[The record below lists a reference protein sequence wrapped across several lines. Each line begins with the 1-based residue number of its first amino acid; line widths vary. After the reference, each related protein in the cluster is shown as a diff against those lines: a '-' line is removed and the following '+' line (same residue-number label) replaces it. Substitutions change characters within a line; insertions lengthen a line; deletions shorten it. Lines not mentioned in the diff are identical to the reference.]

1 MRETWVG
8 SLGWEEPVEE
18 GTATHSSILALEN
31 PQGQRSLVGCSPW
44 GLKDSD
50 TTEWLSTAQH
60 IGGISTKLGV
70 VLQTERRSVSASGLW
85 TRVMRSENPLT
96 SFHNYEIMYKQLL
109 GRMFA
114 CMAWS
119 RRGETGERR
128 RWRKQHVRNP
138 LHREPSR
145 CYHHDDNILIISWK
159 RIKLSTFKRELISP
173 TAIGY
178 VHHFLRIFTN
188 VFLKCKWWNEVKNM
202 I

>member
-1 MRETWVG
+1 
-8 SLGWEEPVEE
+8 
-18 GTATHSSILALEN
+18 
-31 PQGQRSLVGCSPW
+31 
-44 GLKDSD
+44 
-50 TTEWLSTAQH
+50 
-60 IGGISTKLGV
+60 
-70 VLQTERRSVSASGLW
+70 
-85 TRVMRSENPLT
+85 
-96 SFHNYEIMYKQLL
+96 
-109 GRMFA
+109 MFA

-188 VFLKCKWWNEVKNM
+188 IFLKKYYLNLNQMEWVTCQSKQNLGFFLISKIIQSCCLTNLLHIKCWLVRENGTFLL
-202 I
+202 ILTS